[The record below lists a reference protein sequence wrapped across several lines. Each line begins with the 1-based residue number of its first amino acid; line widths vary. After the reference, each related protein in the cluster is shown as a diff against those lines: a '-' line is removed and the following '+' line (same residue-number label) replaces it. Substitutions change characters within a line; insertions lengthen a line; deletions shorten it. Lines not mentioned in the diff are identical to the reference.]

1 MIHTK
6 TLKKTAG
13 FTDIHFGR
21 KSNSDVHN
29 TDCVNFVKW
38 FCDQVRQDPEIDSVV
53 FMGDWHENR
62 NALNI
67 STLTYSY
74 QAARL
79 LNELGLPIYFCI
91 GNHDLYHRHTRELFS
106 VIPFQEFS
114 NFIVVN
120 EPIVVPNM
128 GNGTLISPFLFH
140 NEYPKL
146 AEFLQLQSW
155 WGHFEFKGFV
165 VTGYNVTMP
174 TGPEAADFAG
184 PQIFSG
190 HFHKRQSSGNIHYIG
205 NTFPMDFSDAGQND
219 RGMMV
224 FDHMTGKRVYTDWAD
239 CPKYAK
245 VKLTDIL
252 DDTTIIHTNARI
264 KCVIDV
270 PISYEE
276 STLLRSKFLEDFDLR
291 EFSMEESQDINDAL
305 KDTEIDI
312 DVNDIKLDSV
322 DDLVVQMIN
331 SIDTPHIENGMLT
344 QIYQQLKV

>member
-1 MIHTK
+1 MTK
-6 TLKKTAG
+6 NYKKTCG

-29 TDCVNFVKW
+29 QDCIDFITW
-38 FCDQVRQDPEIDSVV
+38 FCEQVQNDPEIDSIV

-74 QAARL
+74 RGAKL
-79 LNELGLPIYFCI
+79 LNDLNIPVFFCI

-106 VIPFQEFS
+106 VIPFKEFS
-114 NFIVVN
+114 NFTVVN
-120 EPIVVPNM
+120 EPLIVPNM
-128 GNGTLISPFLFH
+128 GNGTLISPYLFH
-140 NEYPKL
+140 NEYPDLVNHLK
-146 AEFLQLQSW
+146 LQSW

-165 VTGYNVTMP
+165 VTGYNITMP
-174 TGPEAADFAG
+174 TGPDPNDYDG
-184 PQIFSG
+184 PTIFSG
-190 HFHKRQSSGNIHYIG
+190 HFHKRQSTNNIHYIG
-205 NTFPMDFSDAGQND
+205 NTFPMDFSDAGD
-219 RGMMV
+219 VKRGMV
-224 FDHMTGKRVYTDWAD
+224 IYDHMTGKHSFKDWVD

-252 DDTTIIHTNARI
+252 DDTTTMPTGARI

-276 STLLRSKFLEDFDLR
+276 STFLRQKFLDDFTLR
-291 EFSMEESQDINDAL
+291 EFSMEESMDIADAL
-305 KDTEIDI
+305 KGTDIDI
-312 DVNDIKLDSV
+312 DTDDVKLDSV

-331 SIDTPHIENGMLT
+331 SIDTPHIENAMLT
-344 QIYQQLKV
+344 QIYQQLKH

>member
-1 MIHTK
+1 MRTK
-6 TLKKTAG
+6 TLRKTAG
-13 FTDIHFGR
+13 FSDIHFGR
-21 KSNSDVHN
+21 KSNSDTHN
-29 TDCVNFVKW
+29 QDCVNFVKW
-38 FCDQVRQDPEIDSVV
+38 FCEQVRNDSEIDSVV

-74 QAARL
+74 QAAKL
-79 LNELGLPIYFCI
+79 LNELNLPIYFCI

-106 VIPFQEFS
+106 VIPFQEFK

-120 EPIVVPNM
+120 EPLVVPHM
-128 GNGTLISPFLFH
+128 GDGTLISPYLFH
-140 NEYPKL
+140 NEYPGL
-146 AEFLQLQSW
+146 AEYLNLQSW

-174 TGPEAADFAG
+174 TGPDATDFAG

-205 NTFPMDFSDAGQND
+205 NTFPMDFSDAGQTD

-224 FDHMTGKRVYTDWAD
+224 FDHMTGKRKYIDWAD

-252 DDTTIIHTNARI
+252 EDSSIIHTNARI

-276 STLLRSKFLEDFDLR
+276 STFLRSKFLEDFNLR
-291 EFSMEESQDINDAL
+291 EFSMEESQDLADAL
-305 KDTEIDI
+305 SGTETGI
-312 DVNDIKLDSV
+312 DVNNVKLDSV

-331 SIDTPHIENGMLT
+331 SIDTPHIENTMLT